1 MRMKLLAAT
10 ILAAG
15 VATGASAQQAGSF
28 AGPYMGGQIG
38 YDSYNIGINDP
49 ASNFVADLG
58 GDGIE
63 GGIFAGYNFQMQN
76 FVLGAEAQL
85 SLSDASST
93 FDIGSGP
100 YEVKARESYGLSARA
115 GALLSDSALLYVHG
129 GWVKTKFKDDFDS
142 NRLDGWK
149 VGLGLEYLVTENV
162 SARAEY
168 SYIDYE
174 TFEDVV
180 EPKNSVFQ
188 FGVAWHF

>member
-1 MRMKLLAAT
+1 MRIKLLAAT

-15 VATGASAQQAGSF
+15 VATGASAQQAGGF

-49 ASNFVADLG
+49 VANVAADLG

-76 FVLGAEAQL
+76 FVGGVEAQL
-85 SLSDASST
+85 SLSDADANVT
-93 FDIGSGP
+93 LGANTI
-100 YEVKARESYGLSARA
+100 ELKARESYGLSARA

-129 GWVKTKFKDDFDS
+129 GWVKTKFKDELDS
-142 NRLDGWK
+142 SRFDGWK

-162 SARAEY
+162 STRAEY

-174 TFEDVV
+174 TRDGV